1 MLDTSHHLF
10 PTTFPGINRLRM
22 EILQVNLGLRCNQ
35 SCVHCHVNA
44 GPNRSEEMERP
55 TVDLVLELLR
65 ARGLGTLDLT
75 GGAPELNPHFR
86 YLVKQARGAGVHVID
101 RCNLTILEQPG
112 QESLPAFLAAQ
123 RVEVVASLPCYLEDN
138 VNAQRGKGVFESSIR
153 GLRRLNALGYG
164 RTDTGLVLNLVYNP
178 QGPTL
183 PPPQCALEADYR
195 RQLGERFGVRFNRLL
210 TLSNMPIKRFGSM
223 LYSKGA
229 FDDYLG
235 LLRRSHRPENLDEVM
250 CRRLLSVDW
259 RGYVYDCDFNQ
270 MLDMALRKRD
280 GGRVHIRELMHQDLS
295 GRQIRVGEHCYG
307 CTAGQ
312 GSSCGGALE
321 G

>member
-1 MLDTSHHLF
+1 MLDTSHRLF
-10 PTTFPGINRLRM
+10 PTSFPVINRLRV
-22 EILQVNLGLRCNQ
+22 ETLQVNLGLRCNQ

-44 GPNRSEEMERP
+44 GPKRSEEMERP

-65 ARGLGTLDLT
+65 ARELGALDLT

-86 YLVKQARGAGVHVID
+86 YLVKQASGAGVHVID

-112 QESLPAFLAAQ
+112 QEDLAGFLADQ

-138 VNAQRGKGVFESSIR
+138 VDAQRGKGVFEASIS

-164 RTDTGLVLNLVYNP
+164 NADKGLVLNLVYNP
-178 QGPTL
+178 QGPVL

-195 RQLGERFGVRFNRLL
+195 RQLDERFGIRFNRLL
-210 TLSNMPIKRFGSM
+210 TLSNMPIRRFGSA
-223 LYSKGA
+223 LSSKGML
-229 FDDYLG
+229 DDYLE
-235 LLRRSHRPENLDEVM
+235 LLRRSHRPENLDQVM

-270 MLDMALRKRD
+270 MLDMAIRNEN
-280 GGRVHIRELMHQDLS
+280 GGRLHISDLMHQDLS